1 MFAELPNDMK
11 MFAFLA
17 GELNNSVTYFSTFA
31 DVDKESL
38 TKIGTFSCNAS
49 DTWKPWKY
57 ADRIKV
63 VKQLINL
70 KRKNESKKFQR
81 KQKDQTSHHSL
92 RSKKVAKS
100 LFLQW
105 LNWLIMHT
113 LNR

>member
-1 MFAELPNDMK
+1 

-17 GELNNSVTYFSTFA
+17 GELTYSVTYFSTFA

-38 TKIGTFSCNAS
+38 TKIGTFGCNAS

-70 KRKNESKKFQR
+70 KRKNESKKVSEKTKRSNITSFIA
-81 KQKDQTSHHSL
+81 KQKKLPSVCSF
-92 RSKKVAKS
+92 SG
-100 LFLQW
+100 
-105 LNWLIMHT
+105 
-113 LNR
+113 